1 MIELV
6 LSVPDI
12 SCGHCVTGIESSV
25 GQLAGIGTVQVDLSA
40 KTVRVTG
47 TPTAMLSG
55 RRSPTPATKR
65 PETL

>member
-1 MIELV
+1 VIELV

-12 SCGHCVTGIESSV
+12 SCGHCITRIESSV

-47 TPTAMLSG
+47 TADREAVRAAIADAG
-55 RRSPTPATKR
+55 YEAI
-65 PETL
+65 